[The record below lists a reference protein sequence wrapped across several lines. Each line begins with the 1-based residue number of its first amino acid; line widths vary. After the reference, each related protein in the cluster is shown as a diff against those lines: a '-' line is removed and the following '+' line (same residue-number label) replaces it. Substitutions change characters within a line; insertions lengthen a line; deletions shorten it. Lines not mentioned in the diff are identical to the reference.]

1 MNSSRFD
8 FKQFSIIRTYSA
20 MKLTTDAVLLGAW
33 SVNKVLYKKAL
44 DVGTGTGVL
53 SLILAQ
59 YNQDAEITAIDID
72 DGSIVDANLN
82 FSNSRFSSKINLF
95 NMDFR
100 DYQTLDKKCYFDF
113 IICNPPYF
121 NKSLDYHNSAR
132 EYARCS
138 DNALTANNLFEGV
151 VFLLSDGGFFS
162 MVIPI
167 DRADEY
173 ILSASNNG
181 LSLLQRQ
188 NISSIK
194 GYTPYVSLL
203 LFTKISITEHELN
216 MNLFNEYKNTN
227 KTEFLFEDK
236 CEKSFFWKNLTKDLY
251 LR

>member
-1 MNSSRFD
+1 
-8 FKQFSIIRTYSA
+8 
-20 MKLTTDAVLLGAW
+20 
-33 SVNKVLYKKAL
+33 
-44 DVGTGTGVL
+44 
-53 SLILAQ
+53 
-59 YNQDAEITAIDID
+59 
-72 DGSIVDANLN
+72 
-82 FSNSRFSSKINLF
+82 
-95 NMDFR
+95 MDFR

-188 NISSIK
+188 NI
-194 GYTPYVSLL
+194 Y
-203 LFTKISITEHELN
+203 ISILIHGKIRKHYSVN
-216 MNLFNEYKNTN
+216 YINLYRAFKQ
-227 KTEFLFEDK
+227 LVK
-236 CEKSFFWKNLTKDLY
+236 CGIKAY
-251 LR
+251 